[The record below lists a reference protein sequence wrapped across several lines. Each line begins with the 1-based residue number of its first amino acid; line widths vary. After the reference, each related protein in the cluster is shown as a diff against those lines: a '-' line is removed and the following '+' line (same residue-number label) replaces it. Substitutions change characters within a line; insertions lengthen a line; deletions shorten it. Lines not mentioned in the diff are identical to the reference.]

1 MHIRQTILRPL
12 LRSLAALTLVLFV
25 AAQAA
30 CFVHCHF
37 GGGHGDAAKPSC
49 HGAPMAKTHDGHTP
63 AAPTVPASSIPCA
76 TLKSLLAGGDAYTL
90 VLPVLQPID
99 FVLLSFDALNASEH
113 ESNLAHSRQ
122 ARPREWVFTPEVCL
136 GPAFRSLA
144 PPVSA

>member
-1 MHIRQTILRPL
+1 MVRCVAL
-12 LRSLAALTLVLFV
+12 LLLVVFV

-49 HGAPMAKTHDGHTP
+49 HGASMAKAHDGHNP

-99 FVLLSFDALNASEH
+99 FVPLSFDALNASEH

-122 ARPREWVFTPEVCL
+122 AKTRDWVFTPEVCL

-144 PPVSA
+144 PPVAS